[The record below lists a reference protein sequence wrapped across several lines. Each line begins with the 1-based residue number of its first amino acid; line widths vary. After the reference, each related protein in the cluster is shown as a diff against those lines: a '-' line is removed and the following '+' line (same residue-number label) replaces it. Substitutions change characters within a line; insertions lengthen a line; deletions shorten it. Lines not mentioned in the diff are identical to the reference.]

1 MGSGIAHV
9 SALFGFDS
17 TLIDIDHKLVNS
29 GIDSIRKNLER
40 QVKKDKISIGLMSET
55 LDRLDFSTD
64 INELHSCDLIIEA
77 VTENEEIKLQLYK
90 KLDTICQAKTIFAS
104 NTSSIS
110 ISKIASVT
118 NRPEKVIG
126 MHFMNPVPIMQ
137 LVEIVK
143 GNQTSSSTMRFVL
156 AVAQEMSK
164 IPVKCLDSPGFISN
178 RILMPMI
185 NEAIFCLYEGIG
197 APEDIDLIM
206 KLGMAHP
213 MGPLTL
219 ADLIGLDVCLNI
231 INVLYSDFNDK
242 KYLPCPLLENM
253 VREGKLGRKTG
264 NGFYN
269 YN

>member
-1 MGSGIAHV
+1 
-9 SALFGFDS
+9 
-17 TLIDIDHKLVNS
+17 
-29 GIDSIRKNLER
+29 
-40 QVKKDKISIGLMSET
+40 MSET